1 MKQEQMP
8 TTKYSAEILNA
19 AIYGFEQQK
28 IRIDSQIAE
37 LKEMLSAR
45 GEEESGVPSQS
56 KSRKKFSAAT
66 KQRMRE
72 AQQRRRAESHP
83 KGQAP
88 PASANKSRAKR
99 KLSAAGRAAIV
110 DALKKRW
117 ATKKADAGKSA
128 VRKAGTKKA
137 AQ

>member
-1 MKQEQMP
+1 MP

-28 IRIDSQIAE
+28 IRIDTQIAE
-37 LKEMLSAR
+37 LREMLSAG
-45 GEEESGVPSQS
+45 GEEASGVPSQS
-56 KSRKKFSAAT
+56 KTRKKFSAAT

-72 AQQRRRAESHP
+72 AQQRRWAESRQQGKTQP
-83 KGQAP
+83 VAP
-88 PASANKSRAKR
+88 AKSGAKR

-117 ATKKADAGKSA
+117 AAKKADAGKLA
-128 VRKAGTKKA
+128 VKKA
-137 AQ
+137 RVKKAT